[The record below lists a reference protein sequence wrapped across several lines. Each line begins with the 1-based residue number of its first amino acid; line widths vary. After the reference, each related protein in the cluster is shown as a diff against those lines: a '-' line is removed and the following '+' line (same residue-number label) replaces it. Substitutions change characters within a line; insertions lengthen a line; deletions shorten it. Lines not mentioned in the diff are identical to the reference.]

1 MKRGVAGLALL
12 FACGLAHGMSWAD
25 LWSRPEQQ
33 TLAQRQQ
40 AYTEAQGQQFAAAAE
55 HLKPFSDPVSQ
66 YNRGN
71 ALAHTG
77 DLQAAISA
85 YDSAL
90 HSRMVDGGLQRDAQ
104 HNRDLVE
111 QQMKSQPQ
119 SDKSGQKGEKNQ
131 QNGKGNED
139 GKDGN
144 DGKED
149 KNSGAGK
156 DQGKSDPGDKGQ
168 GDKKP
173 NDAKQSDTKQSESAQ
188 DMKDQSAKDA
198 GAQSADQPPVTESS
212 QQQAAQR
219 EPESKDPA
227 TQGQP
232 TPADA
237 RPRESSPPAQSEQA
251 QSLDQWLRWIP
262 DDPAGLLRRKFMIEH
277 MRQQSEGQK

>member
-1 MKRGVAGLALL
+1 MVA
-12 FACGLAHGMSWAD
+12 
-25 LWSRPEQQ
+25 SRAAKPWRSASK
-33 TLAQRQQ
+33 L
-40 AYTEAQGQQFAAAAE
+40 YTEIQGQRFAAAAE
-55 HLKPFSDPVSQ
+55 HLKAFSDPVSQ

-85 YDSAL
+85 YDSAI

-131 QNGKGNED
+131 QNGKGKEGGKG
-139 GKDGN
+139 GKD
-144 DGKED
+144 D
-149 KNSGAGK
+149 KNSGADK
-156 DQGKSDPGDKGQ
+156 DQGKSEPSDKGRGDK
-168 GDKKP
+168 
-173 NDAKQSDTKQSESAQ
+173 KQSESAQ
-188 DMKDQSAKDA
+188 DKKDQSAN
-198 GAQSADQPPVTESS
+198 GASAQTPAWPPSPGSS

-219 EPESKDPA
+219 EPEFNPA

-232 TPADA
+232 VPADA
-237 RPRESSPPAQSEQA
+237 RPGDGSPPAPSEQA

-277 MRQQSEGQK
+277 MRHQSEGQQ